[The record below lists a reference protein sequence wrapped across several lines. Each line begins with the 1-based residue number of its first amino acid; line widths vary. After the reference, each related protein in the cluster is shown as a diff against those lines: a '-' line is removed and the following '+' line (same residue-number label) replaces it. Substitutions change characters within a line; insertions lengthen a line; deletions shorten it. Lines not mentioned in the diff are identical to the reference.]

1 MDNLTKQELE
11 QMHDAALKQLS
22 IIDATPENS
31 YYYLHNQSKRA
42 ELVAFLA
49 EIDKQLLYRYDDSR
63 RALSALLQQRDPL
76 RFARRR

>member
-11 QMHDAALKQLS
+11 QMRDAALKQLS

-31 YYYLHNQSKRA
+31 YYYLRNQSKRA
-42 ELVAFLA
+42 ELLAFLA